1 MKKKILWSLFILT
14 VAYNAF
20 PQQLLH
26 VEPFRIVCLNPSTQ
40 VKNQYKTNTCWSFSV
55 ISFLESELLR
65 KSQDTF
71 DLSEMYF
78 VRNIYEK
85 KAEKYF
91 RMHGTISLS
100 GGGVLNDV
108 MDAIPAFGIVPEQV
122 YPALR
127 TGGPLQDHTLLD
139 KTIKSF
145 MEKIVT
151 GQNAFTD
158 TVWKTRFSALLDEWL
173 GEIPDHFYWKGH
185 LYTPF
190 GFRDSLGIEPSR
202 YIVLTS
208 FLHHPWYSEFPV
220 EVPDNWNWAT
230 AWNIPLDD
238 LEQAVRTA
246 LSKGYTVAWAADI
259 SEPGFDWKNGIAY
272 LSGEPVQASETQSA
286 SAQEEFTRNVPV
298 PTKEP
303 LVNQLFRQKEFDRYA
318 TTDDHA
324 MHIIGMAEDS
334 TGRIWYM
341 AKNSW
346 GTQGTKFNG
355 YLFVSVPY
363 FRAKTLTVLMAREAL
378 PDELQRKL
386 IVIK

>member
-14 VAYNAF
+14 AAYNAF

-40 VKNQYKTNTCWSFSV
+40 VKNQFKTNTCWSFSV

-85 KAEKYF
+85 KAEKYS

-127 TGGPLQDHTLLD
+127 TGGTLQDHTFLD

-158 TVWKTRFSALLDEWL
+158 TAWRTR
-173 GEIPDHFYWKGH
+173 
-185 LYTPF
+185 
-190 GFRDSLGIEPSR
+190 
-202 YIVLTS
+202 
-208 FLHHPWYSEFPV
+208 
-220 EVPDNWNWAT
+220 
-230 AWNIPLDD
+230 
-238 LEQAVRTA
+238 
-246 LSKGYTVAWAADI
+246 
-259 SEPGFDWKNGIAY
+259 
-272 LSGEPVQASETQSA
+272 
-286 SAQEEFTRNVPV
+286 
-298 PTKEP
+298 
-303 LVNQLFRQKEFDRYA
+303 
-318 TTDDHA
+318 
-324 MHIIGMAEDS
+324 
-334 TGRIWYM
+334 
-341 AKNSW
+341 
-346 GTQGTKFNG
+346 
-355 YLFVSVPY
+355 
-363 FRAKTLTVLMAREAL
+363 
-378 PDELQRKL
+378 
-386 IVIK
+386 